1 MNLSLFSHVL
11 VLCFVADGLTNLVIL
26 QKFFCKLSLIQRLFL
41 ILRESVF
48 ALVGMFVLLFVG
60 QAIVQVL
67 AAPISSIDAVSGFVI
82 ILLGIRAILGLNHSE
97 PWIKDIVNSTTKT
110 KKLKIPWISPIA
122 LPLLIGPSWF
132 SYLLTLTHHPLLH
145 NYFMIFSSWIVLLA
159 LLIILFV
166 LLGKFVNQKLCETIQ
181 TITGLLIT
189 VIGVQLFINGLQLA
203 FL

>member
-1 MNLSLFSHVL
+1 MNLSLFSHIL

-26 QKFFCKLSLIQRLFL
+26 QKFFCKLSLIQRLLL
-41 ILRESVF
+41 ILREGIF
-48 ALVGMFVLLFVG
+48 ALLGMFVLLFVG

-97 PWIKDIVNSTTKT
+97 PWTKDIVDVTTKA
-110 KKLKIPWISPIA
+110 KKVKIPWASPIA

-159 LLIILFV
+159 LLITLFV